1 MITGTVK
8 LQNEQHKSF
17 ITVDHM
23 TLDLLDVFPTV
34 RKAKSGV
41 KLLKNGSSESN
52 CLIKYVL
59 RNKK

>member
-23 TLDLLDVFPTV
+23 TLELLDVFTAV
-34 RKAKSGV
+34 HKEKSGV
-41 KLLKNGSSESN
+41 KLLKNGSPESKY
-52 CLIKYVL
+52 LIKYVL

>member
-23 TLDLLDVFPTV
+23 TLDLLDVFTAV
-34 RKAKSGV
+34 HKAKSGV
-41 KLLKNGSSESN
+41 QLLKNGSSESN
-52 CLIKYVL
+52 YLIKYVL

>member
-17 ITVDHM
+17 IKADHM
-23 TLDLLDVFPTV
+23 NLDLLDVFTAV
-34 RKAKSGV
+34 HKAKSGV

-52 CLIKYVL
+52 YLIKYVL